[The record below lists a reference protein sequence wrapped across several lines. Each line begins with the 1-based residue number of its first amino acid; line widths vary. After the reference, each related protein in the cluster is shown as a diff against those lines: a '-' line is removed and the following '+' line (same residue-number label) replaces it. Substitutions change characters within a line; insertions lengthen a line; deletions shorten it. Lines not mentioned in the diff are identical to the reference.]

1 MNAKKRKASSIRWAE
16 KFPHQCRVLQFLMLS
31 YDGAAR
37 IQWHIVPP
45 ESRVPRNALLIVL
58 SSPNVSLQSMLWFLA
73 LPFMEAL

>member
-1 MNAKKRKASSIRWAE
+1 
-16 KFPHQCRVLQFLMLS
+16 MLS

-45 ESRVPRNALLIVL
+45 ESRVHRNALLIVL